1 MKRKFLLPTLG
12 LTLAI
17 GLAAGI
23 SAKNNVREA
32 KAASAGDTLT
42 FYCDVTNASW
52 WSSDNAVLVLQTWN
66 GSADVQYPGVWLN
79 STLFMVENVDTTGWV
94 GFKFVRHISDSAN
107 YDFSS
112 WNTDFD
118 NRFFTHAGS
127 DQNGTWSNTTPT
139 YVDTIVK
146 VEFSSAVPEYVDIYL
161 PGSFNGWGE
170 GDISAKK
177 MARVGTENKEF
188 ALMISNILVG
198 SYQCKLVAEYANA
211 TAITWAHEIDATNQ
225 TLTVKESDH
234 QQTIVLGETRTYDFA
249 QHMPLEEIA
258 TGAAVQ
264 LTFENAVP
272 TTVDI
277 IFVGSLTS
285 WGTTAERVAA
295 GKMTPNAARTVFT
308 WAIPEHTN
316 VGEYAYKIVAMSAY
330 ANATSVSWDYV
341 VYRLENNADAI
352 LNLDTTTTVYSLNA
366 LPTDLSELGAIGF
379 AQGFNAAM
387 ATPCADQNANNK
399 TAVSAIWGTWKDNF
413 ETLTAGS
420 KSQFASSNNADV
432 VKARTTYVHC
442 VARYSL
448 DSWTDAPEASRLI
461 SDLSSYSFNDSS
473 LLIVIISAVVLT
485 SACMLVVVLK
495 KRKVSR

>member
-1 MKRKFLLPTLG
+1 MKGKFLLPTLG

-32 KAASAGDTLT
+32 KADASSVTLAGSFNSWNTTETSLQLEGDYFTLT
-42 FYCDVTNASW
+42 MDMDA
-52 WSSDNAVLVLQTWN
+52 
-66 GSADVQYPGVWLN
+66 
-79 STLFMVENVDTTGWV
+79 DTT
-94 GFKFVRHISDSAN
+94 FKFVVNGNTWVGWGNGISYPTGCFAEAATDGNIECKVTGN
-107 YDFSS
+107 YVFKAIKGIDTYDDKSYGLVIES
-112 WNTDFD
+112 TASID
-118 NRFFTHAGS
+118 
-127 DQNGTWSNTTPT
+127 TT
-139 YVDTIVK
+139 VK
-146 VEFSSAVPEYVDIYL
+146 VEFSTAVPEYVDIYL

-177 MARVGTENKEF
+177 MTRVGTENKEF
-188 ALMISNILVG
+188 ALVISDISVG
-198 SYQCKLVAEYANA
+198 SHQYKLVAEYANA

-225 TLTVKESDH
+225 TFTVKESDH
-234 QQTIVLGETRTYDFA
+234 EQTIVLGETRTYDFA

-258 TGAAVQ
+258 TGAIVQ

-277 IFVGSLTS
+277 VFVGGLTS

-295 GKMTPNAARTVFT
+295 GKMTPNATRTVFT
-308 WAIPEHTN
+308 WAIPEHTYA
-316 VGEYAYKIVAMSAY
+316 GEYEYKIVAMSAY
-330 ANATSVSWDYV
+330 ANATAASYDYV
-341 VYRLENNADAI
+341 VYCSENNTNATI
-352 LNLDTTTTVYSLNA
+352 TLDTTTSVYELTANS
-366 LPTDLSELGAIGF
+366 TDLSELGAIGF

-387 ATPCADQNANNK
+387 ATPCADQNADNK

-413 ETLTAGS
+413 EALTAGS
-420 KSQFASSNNADV
+420 KSQFALSSNADV

-485 SACMLVVVLK
+485 SACMFVVVLK
-495 KRKVSR
+495 KRKASR